1 MAFQSNASL
10 IGKLPES
17 IRGNT
22 HGLGALSVPSSSL
35 HPHEETMRLPL
46 IPPAELSAEQKNL
59 YDSMRKGIA
68 SNFNAF
74 KVEREDGALMG
85 PWNPW
90 LHEPGIGKAIWDLT
104 LAMTANAVLPDN
116 VRQIAILVVGARYDA
131 AYELYAHVAVA
142 EKEGMSAERLSAL
155 VADLKPADLSKEE
168 NVAFDFSY
176 ALSRGGTLPE
186 PLYRQAIATFGQH
199 GTNELIYLVG
209 LYALVSTTL
218 NGFNVP
224 VPERE

>member
-1 MAFQSNASL
+1 
-10 IGKLPES
+10 
-17 IRGNT
+17 
-22 HGLGALSVPSSSL
+22 
-35 HPHEETMRLPL
+35 MRLPL
-46 IPPAELSAEQKNL
+46 IAPADLTSEQQLL
-59 YDSMRKGIA
+59 YDDMRKGIV

-74 KVEREDGALMG
+74 KAEREDGALMG

-90 LHEPGIGKAIWDLT
+90 LHEPVIGKAIWNLT
-104 LAMTANAVLPDN
+104 LAMTANATLPDN
-116 VRQIAILVVGARYDA
+116 VRQIAILVVGARFDA
-131 AYELYAHVAVA
+131 AYEIYAHIAVA
-142 EKEGMSAERLSAL
+142 EHEGMPAERLATL
-155 VADLKPADLSKEE
+155 VVDLKPIDLGKEE
-168 NVAFDFSY
+168 SIAYDVAY

-186 PLYRQAIATFGQH
+186 PLYRLAVATFGQH

>member
-1 MAFQSNASL
+1 
-10 IGKLPES
+10 
-17 IRGNT
+17 
-22 HGLGALSVPSSSL
+22 
-35 HPHEETMRLPL
+35 MRLPL
-46 IPPAELSAEQKNL
+46 IPPAELTAQQKSL
-59 YDSMRKGIA
+59 YQDMRKGIA

-90 LHEPGIGKAIWDLT
+90 LHEPEIGKAIWDLT
-104 LAMTANAVLPDN
+104 LAMTANASLPDN
-116 VRQIAILVVGARYDA
+116 VRQIAILVVGARYNA

-142 EKEGMSAERLSAL
+142 EREGMSAARVAAL
-155 VADLKPADLSKEE
+155 VAGLKPTDLSASE
-168 NVAFDFSY
+168 NVAFDFAH
-176 ALSRGGTLPE
+176 ALSRGGVLPE
-186 PLYRQAIATFGQH
+186 PVYRLAIDTFGQR

>member
-1 MAFQSNASL
+1 MVAEKADGMHL
-10 IGKLPES
+10 
-17 IRGNT
+17 
-22 HGLGALSVPSSSL
+22 V
-35 HPHEETMRLPL
+35 EETSHMRLPL
-46 IPPAELSAEQKNL
+46 IPPAQLSPQQKSL
-59 YDSMRKGIA
+59 YDEMRKGIA

-104 LAMTANAVLPDN
+104 LAMTANASLPDN
-116 VRQIAILVVGARYDA
+116 VRQIAILVVGARFDA
-131 AYELYAHVAVA
+131 AYEIYAHIAVA
-142 EKEGMSAERLSAL
+142 EKEDMKAERLATL
-155 VADLKPADLSKEE
+155 VANLKPDDLEPNES
-168 NVAFDFSY
+168 VAFDFAY
-176 ALSRGGTLPE
+176 ALVRGGTLPE
-186 PLYRQAIATFGQH
+186 PLYRLAVKTFGQH

-209 LYALVSTTL
+209 LYCLVSTTL